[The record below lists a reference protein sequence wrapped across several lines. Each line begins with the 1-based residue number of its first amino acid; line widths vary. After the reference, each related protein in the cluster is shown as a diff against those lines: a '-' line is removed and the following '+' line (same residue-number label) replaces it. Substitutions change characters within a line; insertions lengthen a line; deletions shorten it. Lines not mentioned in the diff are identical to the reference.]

1 MSDLVPTNGLAGE
14 VAAYG
19 PTRRV
24 QVLVEVWLQ
33 SKRSEHT
40 RLAYARDMKMWL
52 TFLAENDVDPLHVI
66 RAHADIWK
74 NRGAGYDSPAP
85 ASVARR
91 ISAIASFY
99 LYLLQE
105 DVIDRSP
112 FAHVSAWSAVSNES
126 STRGLTKLQARSMCE
141 CAAESGPRDEAL
153 IKLLLF
159 SGVRESEAIL
169 ANVGDLGWEDDHRT
183 LDVVRKGGKVQRIPL
198 SLVAA
203 DAIEQYLADRT
214 GGALFL
220 TAKGGRMSA
229 SQVFRTVRRIA
240 RIADVPDPNE
250 VTPHSLRH
258 TFATLSLDAGVPLRQ
273 VQVDMGHADP
283 KTTIRYDRARKRLRE
298 AATYKVTEWILGDQ
312 DDEGQG
318 S

>member
-1 MSDLVPTNGLAGE
+1 MSDLVPTTGLAGE

-33 SKRSEHT
+33 SKRSIHT
-40 RLAYARDMKMWL
+40 RTAYARDMKMWL
-52 TFLAENDVDPLHVI
+52 TFCDEADIDPLAAI

-74 NRGAGYDSPAP
+74 NRGAGYDQPAN
-85 ASVARR
+85 SSLARR
-91 ISAIASFY
+91 LSAIASWYTY
-99 LYLLQE
+99 LVQE
-105 DVIDRSP
+105 DVVDRSP
-112 FAHVSAWSAVSNES
+112 FAHVVRPEVSNES
-126 STRGLTKLQARSMCE
+126 TTRGLTRAQARSMTE
-141 CAAESGPRDEAL
+141 CAVESGRRDEAL

-169 ANVGDLGWEDDHRT
+169 ADVDDLGWEDDHRT
-183 LDVVRKGGKVQRIPL
+183 LDVVRKGGKTQRIAL

-203 DAIEQYLADRT
+203 DAIEQMLADRT
-214 GGALFL
+214 EGPLFV
-220 TAKGGRMSA
+220 TDTGGRMSA
-229 SQVFRTVRRIA
+229 SQVFRSVRRIA
-240 RIADVPDPNE
+240 RIADVPDSAE

-283 KTTIRYDRARKRLRE
+283 KTTIRYDRARKRLRD
-298 AATYKVTEWILGDQ
+298 AATYKVTEWILGKPG
-312 DDEGQG
+312 DEEEA